1 MICKE
6 YPLLMAPQL
15 ISFRTVGLVLPFNS
29 LWQYRNSQCS
39 VTKAHQQLQT
49 ESDGHLYCCR
59 LTTEW
64 HHGCISLQV
73 LQALTN
79 NILSDITKLCNLVL
93 SNNCRLSLQWIL
105 AQCWIPGNE
114 QTYTLA
120 NQGAKTEQPGA
131 IVTYQEKAIITKAL
145 MMPSQENDAY
155 HLLSRQERVI
165 LVRLRTRN
173 NQRNAHMHKTL
184 TMVPSAA
191 CLFGEEDWQTPKL

>member
-1 MICKE
+1 M
-6 YPLLMAPQL
+6 
-15 ISFRTVGLVLPFNS
+15 
-29 LWQYRNSQCS
+29 
-39 VTKAHQQLQT
+39 
-49 ESDGHLYCCR
+49 
-59 LTTEW
+59 
-64 HHGCISLQV
+64 
-73 LQALTN
+73 
-79 NILSDITKLCNLVL
+79 
-93 SNNCRLSLQWIL
+93 
-105 AQCWIPGNE
+105 
-114 QTYTLA
+114 LA

-191 CLFGEEDWQTPKL
+191 CLFGEED

>member
-120 NQGAKTEQPGA
+120 NQGAKNPRATRCYCDLPRKGHHYKS
-131 IVTYQEKAIITKAL
+131 T
-145 MMPSQENDAY
+145 NDAK
-155 HLLSRQERVI
+155 SRERC
-165 LVRLRTRN
+165 LP
-173 NQRNAHMHKTL
+173 
-184 TMVPSAA
+184 PS
-191 CLFGEEDWQTPKL
+191 